1 VSKVLVT
8 GGAGFIGSHTVDL
21 LLQKGYVVRVLDSL
35 QKRVHP
41 RGQPDYLPAEAEFIE
56 GNVANARQLEK
67 ALEGIRYVL
76 HMAAYQDYQTDF
88 SRFIRI
94 NTESTARIFELIVAK
109 RLPVE
114 KIVLAS
120 SQAVAGEGKYAC
132 AEHGEFLP
140 GPRPLAQLE
149 GGQWDVLCP
158 RCGYP
163 GKNLLI
169 DESTADPH
177 TAYAISK
184 YALELL
190 AFRLG
195 QRYNIPAV
203 AMRYTYVQ
211 GPRNSFYNAYSG
223 ILRIFTLRLLHGRP
237 PIAFEDGRQLRDYV
251 NVRDVAAA
259 TVLALERPEANF
271 QVLNVGGGRPVTVL
285 EFARIVLK
293 AFGSTLEPEV
303 PRVFRLGDTRHTI
316 SDITRMRSLGWEPRI
331 PIEQSVREYVEWARS
346 RPEVGAYFL
355 AAEREMRR
363 KKVLREAC
371 ISGPANAVV
380 AGIGQAS
387 GSSQST

>member
-1 VSKVLVT
+1 MSKVLVT

-21 LLQKGYVVRVLDSL
+21 LLQKGYSVRVLDSL

-41 RGQPDYLPAEAEFIE
+41 RGKPDYLPSEVEFIE
-56 GNVANARQLEK
+56 GNVASARQLEK
-67 ALEGIRYVL
+67 ALDGVRYVF
-76 HMAAYQDYQTDF
+76 HIAAYQDYQTDF
-88 SRFIRI
+88 SRFIRV
-94 NTESTARIFELIVAK
+94 NTESTARIFELIVTK
-109 RLPVE
+109 HMPVE

-132 AEHGEFLP
+132 AEHGAFLA

-149 GGQWDVLCP
+149 AGHWDILCP

-163 GKNLLI
+163 AENLLI
-169 DESTADPH
+169 DESVADPH
-177 TAYAISK
+177 TAYGISK

-195 QRYNIPAV
+195 RRYNIPAV

-223 ILRIFTLRLLHGRP
+223 ILRIFTLRLFHGQP
-237 PIAFEDGRQLRDYV
+237 PTAFEDGRQLRDYV

-259 TVLALERPEANF
+259 NVLALERPEANF

-285 EFARIVLK
+285 EFARIVLQV
-293 AFGSTLEPEV
+293 FGSKLEPQV
-303 PRVFRLGDTRHTI
+303 PRIFRLGDTRHTI

-331 PIEQSVREYVEWARS
+331 PIERSVQEYFEWVRS
-346 RPEVGAYFL
+346 QPEVGTYFL
-355 AAEREMRR
+355 EAEREMRR
-363 KKVLREAC
+363 KKVLREVR
-371 ISGPANAVV
+371 ISEPVNSVV
-380 AGIGQAS
+380 AGIG
-387 GSSQST
+387 